1 MDILNRKKNN
11 YKIYRNG
18 KKKNGNSKT
27 GWWKSKITAMLRKKD
42 GEEVEAFGVKRKMTK
57 LLRKRLNFAKTLMGM
72 K

>member
-1 MDILNRKKNN
+1 
-11 YKIYRNG
+11 
-18 KKKNGNSKT
+18 
-27 GWWKSKITAMLRKKD
+27 AMLRKKD